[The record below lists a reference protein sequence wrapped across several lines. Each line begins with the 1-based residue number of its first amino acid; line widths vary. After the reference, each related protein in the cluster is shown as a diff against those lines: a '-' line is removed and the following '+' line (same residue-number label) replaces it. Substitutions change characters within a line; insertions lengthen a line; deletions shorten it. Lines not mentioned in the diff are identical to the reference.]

1 MKLKLSFT
9 FIFLLAVTVATQ
21 PGCTAS
27 KLAKRLVEHQ
37 NALSLA
43 ANGNATPQEKF
54 DILAETFVSVLD
66 ESIRYTNPKKTVRHV
81 TTFSNQNEKNIEKLT
96 KDLSKW
102 MSGLTLVEQL
112 AFAGSIATKP
122 YAADLINLIPKF
134 ERKVN
139 RKIKTFKVLSKIGKV
154 LSPKF

>member
-9 FIFLLAVTVATQ
+9 LIFLLAVTVATQ

-27 KLAKRLVEHQ
+27 KLAKRLAFHK
-37 NALSLA
+37 NNLSFA

-54 DILAETFVSVLD
+54 DLLAETFVSVLD

-81 TTFSNQNEKNIEKLT
+81 TTFSNQNEESIEKLS

-102 MSGLTLVEQL
+102 MGDLTVVEQL
-112 AFAGSIATKP
+112 AFAASIATKP
-122 YAADLINLIPKF
+122 YAADLINLVPKF

-139 RKIKTFKVLSKIGKV
+139 RRIQTFKVLSKIGKV
-154 LSPKF
+154 LTPKF